1 MAAAMM
7 VALLNPVLTIFPLLL
22 ESVAQIIKNPASEEA
37 GYKNL
42 RRVCKCCNPGLQT
55 RGFAIGKGQL

>member
-42 RRVCKCCNPGLQT
+42 RRVCNYCSLGLQT